1 MIEQDDHRTA
11 PRPPLPALP
20 PTAPKPRSA
29 AQGGPAWAQ
38 WLDDAATV
46 PEEVSAQARVS
57 LAKGPDDIPEDP
69 MAHLMAAA
77 RERAEQTRR
86 RRRVR
91 TRMTVVAAAVASL
104 AVIAVAMLA
113 ILTPTSD
120 TSATPATASLVPATN
135 PPAQPVQPSWCQTT
149 STADHVSGASAGDT
163 SSGPGVILRLEYAWY
178 VLRDAS
184 VVRSLLTPDAQA
196 APEQATRDAISAVM
210 AGTQH
215 CVSITR
221 LTTDHWDV
229 TVNELRPDGS
239 QSSWQQ
245 IFTTVTRDNQVLIS
259 SIIAGGR

>member
-1 MIEQDDHRTA
+1 MIEQDDRTA

-29 AQGGPAWAQ
+29 AQGSPAWAQ
-38 WLDDAATV
+38 WLDDSATV
-46 PEEVSAQARVS
+46 PGEADAHARVS
-57 LAKGPDDIPEDP
+57 LSKGPDDIPEDP

-77 RERAEQTRR
+77 RERAEQTRHR
-86 RRRVR
+86 RQVR
-91 TRMTVVAAAVASL
+91 TRLTVVAAAVAAL
-104 AVIAVAMLA
+104 AVLAVG
-113 ILTPTSD
+113 ILVIFTPSSD
-120 TSATPATASLVPATN
+120 TTATPATASLVPAAN
-135 PPAQPVQPSWCQTT
+135 PPAPPVQPAWCETA
-149 STADHVSGASAGDT
+149 STADRVSGSSAGDLST
-163 SSGPGVILRLEYAWY
+163 GPGVILRLEYAWY

-184 VVRSLLTPDAQA
+184 VVRGLLTPDAQA
-196 APEQATRDAISAVM
+196 APEQATRDAISAVP

-229 TVNELRPDGS
+229 TVNELRPDGA

-245 IFTTVTRDNQVLIS
+245 IFTTVSRDNQVLIS